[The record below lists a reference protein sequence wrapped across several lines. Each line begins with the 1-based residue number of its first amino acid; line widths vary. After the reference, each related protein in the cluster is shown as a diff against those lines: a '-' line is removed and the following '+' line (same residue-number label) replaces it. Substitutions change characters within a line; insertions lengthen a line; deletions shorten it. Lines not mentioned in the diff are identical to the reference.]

1 VRVLIL
7 DHDAESRELVRAMLH
22 ERGAM
27 VQTAASTAE
36 ALESLEA
43 WHPDVLVRE
52 SGSPQ
57 NGFYA
62 LFGKVQTLDADRGGR
77 IPALAL
83 TIAGRT
89 DARLGQLIA
98 QVQRDVPKPLDPAT
112 LTAEIARLSGR
123 ERRRAQR

>member
-1 VRVLIL
+1 LSVETSSDEARLIVR
-7 DHDAESRELVRAMLH
+7 D
-22 ERGAM
+22 
-27 VQTAASTAE
+27 
-36 ALESLEA
+36 
-43 WHPDVLVRE
+43 
-52 SGSPQ
+52 SGW
-57 NGFYA
+57 
-62 LFGKVQTLDADRGGR
+62 R